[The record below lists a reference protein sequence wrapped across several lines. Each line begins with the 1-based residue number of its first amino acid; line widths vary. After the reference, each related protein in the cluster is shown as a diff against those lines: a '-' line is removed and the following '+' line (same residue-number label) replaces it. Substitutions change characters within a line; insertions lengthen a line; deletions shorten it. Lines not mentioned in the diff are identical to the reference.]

1 MTLVRALRWGLLC
14 GLASLAACHL
24 YRLERHLER
33 PYADFMSRV
42 SWIITGQERKAFL
55 KLPAAEKPDFIE
67 EFWRRRDPDPTTEV
81 NEFKDEYE
89 RRVDEA
95 ARLFR
100 SESKSGWLTDR
111 GRILILFGPPHDR
124 LTNPARGATGGACTE
139 EWYYGNFPVV
149 FVDRHCSGE
158 YLLETNDLTS
168 LPSINLMYMHELDK
182 AQSAGL
188 AITKPQGRRLD
199 FNASLEITT
208 RTPDRLAGFVHL
220 KLPLDREA
228 FNGEGDILR
237 CSVDVW
243 LSFHDGQNDVVW
255 ESLSNPEFE
264 LKAADLDRDKPEIL
278 RSFELPFTVDGRI
291 RISRLVPGASFLNVT
306 VTLRA
311 DGRTSHKKLELK

>member
-1 MTLVRALRWGLLC
+1 MTLVRTLRWGLLC

-24 YRLERHLER
+24 YRLERHLDR

-55 KLPAAEKPDFIE
+55 KLPDAEKPAFIE
-67 EFWRRRDPDPTTEV
+67 EFWSRRDPDPTTEV

-100 SESKSGWLTDR
+100 SESKPGWLTDR

-124 LTNPARGATGGACTE
+124 LTNPSRAGVGTSCTE
-139 EWYYGNFPVV
+139 EWYYGDFPVV
-149 FVDRHCSGE
+149 FVDRHGDGE

-168 LPSINLMYMHELDK
+168 LPSINLMYMHELNK

-188 AITKPQGRRLD
+188 AVTKPQSRRLD

-208 RTPDRLAGFVHL
+208 RTPDRMAGFVHL
-220 KLPLDREA
+220 QLPLDREA
-228 FNGEGDILR
+228 FNADGDILR
-237 CSVDVW
+237 CGVDVW
-243 LSFHDGQNDVVW
+243 LTFRDGQNDVIW
-255 ESLSNPEFE
+255 ESLYNPEFE
-264 LKAADLDRDKPEIL
+264 LKAADLDRNKPEIL
-278 RSFELPFTVDGRI
+278 HSFELPFTVDGQN
-291 RISRLVPGASFLNVT
+291 RISRLVPGASVLHVT